1 MCPRASCARCSGTGA
16 ASRKKTPRDIHLSSK
31 KKKTFATLL
40 FLPLTK
46 PHLKGKRGSAVPGA
60 ALGHRAERLWC
71 QRVRT
76 VGTSTTTSSLSLPPA
91 RASSPHRGCL
101 GDGSFL
107 KYVWQAGPESFSG
120 QNKHTYD
127 YCRPSTGH
135 HGHTSCTCTCAFLLK
150 SYVFSC
156 AIIIACLLLLSL
168 LPPDVVLWLCPSHC
182 YLTCPAPLLWLFP
195 FQQHGAGQLEAV
207 LLYALL
213 VPTANEHI

>member
-1 MCPRASCARCSGTGA
+1 MPA
-16 ASRKKTPRDIHLSSK
+16 AAALELLVGKGLLETFTSPQKK

-60 ALGHRAERLWC
+60 APGHRAERLWC

-91 RASSPHRGCL
+91 TASSPHRGCL

-107 KYVWQAGPESFSG
+107 KYVWQAGPESFTG
-120 QNKHTYD
+120 QNKHTSD

-156 AIIIACLLLLSL
+156 AIIIAACSCSPSFLLTWSRG
-168 LPPDVVLWLCPSHC
+168 S
-182 YLTCPAPLLWLFP
+182 AP
-195 FQQHGAGQLEAV
+195 H
-207 LLYALL
+207 
-213 VPTANEHI
+213 TAT